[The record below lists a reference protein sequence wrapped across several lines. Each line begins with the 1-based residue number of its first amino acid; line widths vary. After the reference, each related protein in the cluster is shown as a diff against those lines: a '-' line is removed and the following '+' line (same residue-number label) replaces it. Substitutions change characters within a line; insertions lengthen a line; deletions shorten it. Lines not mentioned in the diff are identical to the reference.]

1 MALNFLTSSKQTLD
15 VVVTCDSEVSAT
27 TEQRSAY
34 LSSGAI
40 SDLGEVG
47 EGATRFTLKA
57 LSPSEREEAEVKAGA
72 YSRSELG
79 RMLWV
84 EAPTDP
90 KEKAHWH
97 HGLTDDERIAMAD
110 YQAYL
115 SKVYIEMIRSSLTH
129 INGEEASIE
138 QIDMIRPDNHRLTAI
153 SELVLHIQRISLLG
167 IEGK

>member
-1 MALNFLTSSKQTLD
+1 
-15 VVVTCDSEVSAT
+15 
-27 TEQRSAY
+27 
-34 LSSGAI
+34 
-40 SDLGEVG
+40 
-47 EGATRFTLKA
+47 
-57 LSPSEREEAEVKAGA
+57 
-72 YSRSELG
+72 
-79 RMLWV
+79 
-84 EAPTDP
+84 
-90 KEKAHWH
+90 
-97 HGLTDDERIAMAD
+97 MAD